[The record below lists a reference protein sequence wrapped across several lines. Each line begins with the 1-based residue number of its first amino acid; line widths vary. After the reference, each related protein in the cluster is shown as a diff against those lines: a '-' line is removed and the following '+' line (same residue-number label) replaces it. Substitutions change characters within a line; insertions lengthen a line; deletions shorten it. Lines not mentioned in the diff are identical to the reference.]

1 MGHQSTQSRP
11 RDPRPVTWSCA
22 MQEGCLAEAKDAY
35 QRAVNSRHPRITA
48 TAAVNLRRLRARQ
61 GDKRGVREAYQ
72 QAIDFDFDVGS
83 SNPTLRL
90 AG

>member
-1 MGHQSTQSRP
+1 
-11 RDPRPVTWSCA
+11 
-22 MQEGCLAEAKDAY
+22 MQEGFLAEAKDAY

-61 GDKRGVREAYQ
+61 GDKRGAREAYQ